1 MNRPPCVSFA
11 LAAPL
16 LALVLVAGA
25 ASAAEVKA
33 TAKPVRKAVAPSRTP
48 AQHLVLPFIEDD
60 YPRALELARQR
71 KLPIFVDSW
80 APW

>member
-1 MNRPPCVSFA
+1 MNARSS
-11 LAAPL
+11 L
-16 LALVLVAGA
+16 LALPLAVALLSPA
-25 ASAAEVKA
+25 HAAEVKGK
-33 TAKPVRKAVAPSRTP
+33 TKTVARTP

-60 YPRALELARQR
+60 YPRALEIARQR

>member
-1 MNRPPCVSFA
+1 MITRIRASALLATLPLA
-11 LAAPL
+11 LAL
-16 LALVLVAGA
+16 TLAA
-25 ASAAEVKA
+25 AHAAEVKGKV
-33 TAKPVRKAVAPSRTP
+33 TPVTKKTGARTP

-71 KLPIFVDSW
+71 KIPIFVDSW

>member
-1 MNRPPCVSFA
+1 MNARSSL
-11 LAAPL
+11 LAVLP
-16 LALVLVAGA
+16 LALVLSLPAH
-25 ASAAEVKA
+25 AAEVKGK
-33 TAKPVRKAVAPSRTP
+33 TRPVAKSGARTP

-60 YPRALELARQR
+60 YPKALELARQR